1 MFAEWF
7 RASASTTAL
16 DRLGLA
22 TTAAFS
28 ASKSSQDGLTE
39 LLAQYSVPL
48 GMVSRGHSFD
58 PAMGYRLFELFTP
71 GVVTTLSPA
80 PDVEF
85 FSSAL
90 CGLAETLWDA
100 AVGLNGKRGD
110 CMFMLTPRSDLV
122 SEALSCA
129 QACKKALGDAS
140 GLVRVRLDG
149 VLFCCLLME
158 GVLND
163 SEALQTAK
171 VRFQCLKD
179 NFELG

>member
-1 MFAEWF
+1 
-7 RASASTTAL
+7 
-16 DRLGLA
+16 
-22 TTAAFS
+22 
-28 ASKSSQDGLTE
+28 
-39 LLAQYSVPL
+39 
-48 GMVSRGHSFD
+48 
-58 PAMGYRLFELFTP
+58 MGYRLFELFTP